1 MQFKWQQ
8 DMVLRWVI
16 DYTWIIPG
24 LRHADFKTTPINLSK
39 STFEFSIRVHNSA
52 ITIIYSKDSTRL
64 FCST

>member
-8 DMVLRWVI
+8 DMVLRRVI

-24 LRHADFKTTPINLSK
+24 PRHVDFKITPINLSK
-39 STFEFSIRVHNSA
+39 STFEFSICALNSA
-52 ITIIYSKDSTRL
+52 ITIIYSRDSARL